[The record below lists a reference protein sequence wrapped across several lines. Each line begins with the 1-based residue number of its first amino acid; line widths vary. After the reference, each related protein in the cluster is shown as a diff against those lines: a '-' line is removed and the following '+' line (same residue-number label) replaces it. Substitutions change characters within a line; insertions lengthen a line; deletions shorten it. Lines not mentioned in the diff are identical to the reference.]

1 MKNKSE
7 NRTMNAYFCAVT
19 FCFPPPKPLPLP
31 LLVLLPA
38 SLIAT
43 GGLGFPVFLFE
54 DARILFFFFFKCVT
68 SSFYLLLFAFLQQ
81 RSLLSVLSSLQYS
94 QKNRRNLN
102 EQRTR
107 FEFLFFSITQRS
119 QHNVLLNNSIKT
131 DFTGQ
136 KRNNEYS
143 VFTTTLIRVFVL
155 LKECAEQTRIP
166 SSSSHVR
173 LLRRNGDLFP

>member
-1 MKNKSE
+1 
-7 NRTMNAYFCAVT
+7 MNAYFCAIT
-19 FCFPPPKPLPLP
+19 FCFPPKPLPLP
-31 LLVLLPA
+31 LVLLLPA
-38 SLIAT
+38 SFIAT

-54 DARILFFFFFKCVT
+54 DARILFFLP
-68 SSFYLLLFAFLQQ
+68 SSFRLFATAFSSL
-81 RSLLSVLSSLQYS
+81 RSLVFTEE
-94 QKNRRNLN
+94 QKNGRNLN

-143 VFTTTLIRVFVL
+143 VFTTTL
-155 LKECAEQTRIP
+155 T
-166 SSSSHVR
+166 
-173 LLRRNGDLFP
+173 

>member
-31 LLVLLPA
+31 LVLLLPA
-38 SLIAT
+38 SFIAT

-81 RSLLSVLSSLQYS
+81 RSLSPFSRLYNEE

-131 DFTGQ
+131 DDGGQ

-143 VFTTTLIRVFVL
+143 VFTTTL
-155 LKECAEQTRIP
+155 T
-166 SSSSHVR
+166 
-173 LLRRNGDLFP
+173 

>member
-7 NRTMNAYFCAVT
+7 NRTMNAYFCAIT
-19 FCFPPPKPLPLP
+19 FCFPLPKPLPLP
-31 LLVLLPA
+31 LLLLLPA
-38 SLIAT
+38 SFIAT

-68 SSFYLLLFAFLQQ
+68 SSFYLLLFAFLRRSRL
-81 RSLLSVLSSLQYS
+81 RSLVFTEE
-94 QKNRRNLN
+94 QKNGRNLN

-143 VFTTTLIRVFVL
+143 VFTTTL
-155 LKECAEQTRIP
+155 T
-166 SSSSHVR
+166 
-173 LLRRNGDLFP
+173 

>member
-1 MKNKSE
+1 
-7 NRTMNAYFCAVT
+7 MNAYFCAVT
-19 FCFPPPKPLPLP
+19 FCFPPPKPLPLLP
-31 LLVLLPA
+31 LVLVLPA
-38 SLIAT
+38 SLVAT

-54 DARILFFFFFKCVT
+54 DARILFFLP
-68 SSFYLLLFAFLQQ
+68 SSFRLFATAFSSL
-81 RSLLSVLSSLQYS
+81 RSLVFTEE
-94 QKNRRNLN
+94 QKNGRNLN

-143 VFTTTLIRVFVL
+143 VFTTTL
-155 LKECAEQTRIP
+155 T
-166 SSSSHVR
+166 
-173 LLRRNGDLFP
+173 

>member
-19 FCFPPPKPLPLP
+19 FCFPPKPLPLP

-54 DARILFFFFFKCVT
+54 DARILFFFFFKRVT

-81 RSLLSVLSSLQYS
+81 RSRLRSLVFTEE

-143 VFTTTLIRVFVL
+143 VFTTTL
-155 LKECAEQTRIP
+155 T
-166 SSSSHVR
+166 
-173 LLRRNGDLFP
+173 

>member
-19 FCFPPPKPLPLP
+19 FCFPPKPLPLP
-31 LLVLLPA
+31 LVLLLPA

-54 DARILFFFFFKCVT
+54 DARILFFLP
-68 SSFYLLLFAFLQQ
+68 SSFRLFATAFFYPFSRLYYNN
-81 RSLLSVLSSLQYS
+81 RRT

-119 QHNVLLNNSIKT
+119 QHNVLLNNLLIKT

-143 VFTTTLIRVFVL
+143 VFTTLT
-155 LKECAEQTRIP
+155 
-166 SSSSHVR
+166 
-173 LLRRNGDLFP
+173 